1 MKHFAVIG
9 DPIEHSMSPT
19 MHKWIFDYLGMNAK
33 YEKIKVGKNELP
45 KIIQK
50 MKSGY
55 LDGINV
61 TIPLKETVLTFL
73 DEINTRA
80 KSIGAVNCIM
90 ISNSKVIGNNTDWY
104 GFSMALKNNNINL
117 LDKEVIIL
125 GAGGSAKSILY
136 TLKRIGV
143 LKIFLLNRTIENAK
157 ILEGN
162 SIIAHPLDDAKEIIK
177 TDSIIINTTSVGM
190 KNKHSP
196 INTNLINK
204 DQILF
209 DIIYSPLETS
219 LLKCGKKRG
228 ALTINGL
235 DMFIYQGMASLDLW
249 FGSSISTQVNFPR
262 LKAYLE
268 SHLC

>member
-19 MHKWIFDYLGMNAK
+19 MHQWIFDSLGMDAK

-45 KIIQK
+45 KIIHK
-50 MKSGY
+50 MKSGD
-55 LDGINV
+55 LDGINI
-61 TIPLKETVLTFL
+61 TIPLKEVVLTFL
-73 DEINTRA
+73 DEINERA

-90 ISNSKVIGNNTDWY
+90 ISNSNIIGNNTDWY
-104 GFSMALKNNNINL
+104 GFSMALKINNINL
-117 LDKEVIIL
+117 LDREVVIL

-136 TLKRIGV
+136 ALKRIGV
-143 LKIFLLNRTIENAK
+143 QKIFLLNRTIENAK
-157 ILEGN
+157 ILEDN
-162 SIIAHPLDDAKEIIK
+162 SIIAHSLDDAEEIIK
-177 TDSIIINTTSVGM
+177 TDSIIINSTSVGM
-190 KNKHSP
+190 QNKQSP
-196 INTNLINK
+196 INTNLINEN
-204 DQILF
+204 QILF

-219 LLKCGKKRG
+219 LIQYGKKKG
-228 ALTINGL
+228 ALTVNGL

-249 FGSSISTQVNFPR
+249 FGSSISTQVNFPK

>member
-1 MKHFAVIG
+1 MKHFCVIG
-9 DPIEHSMSPT
+9 NPIQHSLSPV
-19 MHKWIFDYLGMNAK
+19 MHKWVFESLKIDAK
-33 YEKIKVGKNELP
+33 YEKIKLEQKELP

-50 MKSGY
+50 MRSGD
-55 LDGINV
+55 LDGINI
-61 TIPLKETVLTFL
+61 TIPLKEAVLTFL
-73 DEINTRA
+73 DEINPRA

-104 GFSMALKNNNINL
+104 GFSMALKKNNINTL
-117 LDKEVIIL
+117 NREVIIL
-125 GAGGSAKSILY
+125 GAGGSARSILY
-136 TLKRIGV
+136 ALKRIGV
-143 LKIFLLNRTIENAK
+143 QKMFLLNRTIEKAK
-157 ILEGN
+157 KLQDN
-162 SIIAHPLDDAKEIIK
+162 SIFVHPLHDAKQIIK

-190 KNKHSP
+190 QNKQSP
-196 INTNLINK
+196 INFDLINK
-204 DQILF
+204 NQILF

-219 LLKCGKKRG
+219 LLQCGKKRG

-249 FGSSISTQVNFPR
+249 FGSSISTQVNFPK

>member
-9 DPIEHSMSPT
+9 DPIEHSMSPA
-19 MHKWIFDYLGMNAK
+19 MHNWIFDYLGLDAN

-45 KIIQK
+45 RIIQK
-50 MKSGY
+50 MKSGD
-55 LDGINV
+55 LDGINI
-61 TIPLKETVLTFL
+61 TIPLKEVVLRFL
-73 DEINTRA
+73 NEINERA
-80 KSIGAVNCIM
+80 KCIGSVNCI
-90 ISNSKVIGNNTDWY
+90 ITSDSKIIGNNTDWY
-104 GFSMALKNNNINL
+104 GFSMALKKNNINL
-117 LDKEVIIL
+117 SDREVIIL

-136 TLKRIGV
+136 ALKRIGV
-143 LKIFLLNRTIENAK
+143 QKIILLNRTIENAR
-157 ILEGN
+157 ILEDN

-190 KNKHSP
+190 QNKKSP

-204 DQILF
+204 NQILF

-219 LLKCGKKRG
+219 LLQSGKKRG
-228 ALTINGL
+228 ALIVNGL

-249 FGSSISTQVNFPR
+249 FGSSISTQVNFPK
-262 LKAYLE
+262 LKTYLE

>member
-19 MHKWIFDYLGMNAK
+19 MHRWIFDYLGMDAK
-33 YEKIKVGKNELP
+33 YEKIKATINELP

-50 MKSGY
+50 MKNGD
-55 LDGINV
+55 LDGINI
-61 TIPLKETVLTFL
+61 TIPLKEAVLTFL

-90 ISNSKVIGNNTDWY
+90 IADSKIIGNNTDWY
-104 GFSMALKNNNINL
+104 GFSMALKSNNINL

-136 TLKRIGV
+136 ALKCIGV
-143 LKIFLLNRTIENAK
+143 KKIFLLNRTIEKAK
-157 ILEGN
+157 LLQDNCI
-162 SIIAHPLDDAKEIIK
+162 SAHPLEDANEVIK

-190 KNKHSP
+190 QNKQSP
-196 INTNLINK
+196 INIKLITKN
-204 DQILF
+204 QILF

-219 LLKCGKKRG
+219 LLQCGKKRG
-228 ALTINGL
+228 ALIVNGL

-249 FGSSISTQVNFPR
+249 FGSSISTQVNFPK
-262 LKAYLE
+262 LKTYLE
-268 SHLC
+268 SKLC